1 MPTVVGNE
9 NHWDLIFLRTGL
21 AAFSLSITDDWML
34 TRYQTRDPELAKKEE
49 RRRRWTIIICFSST
63 MCLGSGLT
71 PQGDL
76 GVADNLFQD
85 TR

>member
-21 AAFSLSITDDWML
+21 APSLFLLQMTGVM
-34 TRYQTRDPELAKKEE
+34 TRYQTRDANLAKKEE